1 MKRLLF
7 ILTLFYF
14 SNLFA
19 GKVNINSSPQDC
31 EVSVIN
37 PMNGAKTLLGKTPYD
52 TDMDQLK
59 ANIGDNG
66 VIQLDIHKPGF
77 QRYHMALP
85 VVGSSDVKVFANLE
99 VENDI
104 KLTQDIDLLMAD
116 LFDVLRM
123 VRVQDF
129 SNGMKKLEL
138 LEQKF
143 PHYSIIYEMK
153 GMISYLRK
161 NFKEA
166 LNFYRKSFGLN
177 PKNREAYRM
186 KVYLEKKFNVNT
198 VQGSEG

>member
-7 ILTLFYF
+7 VTTLLLSLTSY
-14 SNLFA
+14 A
-19 GKVNINSSPQDC
+19 GKVKIDSSPSEC
-31 EVSVIN
+31 EISVIN
-37 PMNGAKTLLGKTPYD
+37 PENGSKTALGKTPYD
-52 TDMDQLK
+52 GDMEQLI
-59 ANIGDNG
+59 ANVGDNG
-66 VIQLDIHKPGF
+66 IIQLDIHKPGF
-77 QRYHMALP
+77 QRYHLALP

-99 VENDI
+99 VENDVR
-104 KLTQDIDLLMAD
+104 LTQDIDLLMGD

-129 SNGMKKLEL
+129 NNGMKKLEL

-143 PHYSIIYEMK
+143 PHYSIIFEMK

-186 KVYLEKKFNVNT
+186 KVYLEKKFNINASA
-198 VQGSEG
+198 GSEG

>member
-1 MKRLLF
+1 MKQLLF
-7 ILTLFYF
+7 SLFMLV
-14 SNLFA
+14 SCNIIA
-19 GKVNINSSPQDC
+19 GKVTIDSSPSEC
-31 EVSVIN
+31 EITVIN
-37 PMNGAKTLLGKTPYD
+37 PDNGVKTVLGKTPYD
-52 TDMDQLK
+52 TDMQQLK
-59 ANIGDNG
+59 SNVGDNG
-66 VIQLDIHKPGF
+66 IVQLDIQKPGF
-77 QRYHMALP
+77 QKYHMALP
-85 VVGSSDVKVFANLE
+85 IVGSSDIKVFANLE
-99 VENDI
+99 VDNDI
-104 KLTQDIDLLMAD
+104 KLTQDIDLLMGD

-129 SNGMKKLEL
+129 GNGMKKLEL

-186 KVYLEKKFNVNT
+186 KVYLEKKFNINPNVGN
-198 VQGSEG
+198 EG